1 MHALES
7 ISVGGRALRF
17 VHVRVLVDGVH
28 RYGSEPCRCL
38 HIGIWASVSIKGY

>member
-1 MHALES
+1 MGAYLVVCEN
-7 ISVGGRALRF
+7 V